1 METSSRQR
9 VQPRSGYNSTL
20 RSFGAG
26 SKGPIS
32 RSIDP
37 RLQDFGNTPPR
48 PMGSWR
54 TAGPGGNAQQAGS
67 SVMAGRKL
75 LNRNLHPSK
84 MPANTTRSFP
94 DVPANTPGKIFAS
107 SFRSGLANG
116 HSSKFTFSPRMPHN
130 TMRESFPTVTPGRSF
145 RGASADMAG
154 RGMSNTTATNLFQ
167 MRIASPPPELD
178 GEELAKQVPESSNR
192 IGSIYADE
200 FLSHLVPPELD
211 DLQRRQFL
219 CILDLRRL
227 KYAANEIF
235 AKKDWRVNIMNFA
248 KEYEKSRSLIMLR
261 YGLYEFKTVPASR
274 EILKKWKQENN
285 VPDEDEEMEDDST
298 PKSNGTA
305 SNFRASTKRRA
316 EDDLT
321 KDASS
326 KSFSAQNKRRL
337 TDREPLAETA
347 APVSNAGATP
357 VAKKTK
363 RGSEQMDQDD
373 ENQPS
378 KVQKSKQ
385 SATRSLFEEV
395 ANNTPAK
402 RAASPPKPASKS
414 LFGDSTASK
423 PQSSLFAQPSGPSV
437 LGGASKATGLG
448 GNIFGHLSDQNTP
461 MGSDDEEQD
470 DAEGESDNEMDKA
483 STTEKATTAAPT
495 FGNSTA
501 SLFGAKAGA
510 PSSDATSSLFGAKAT
525 AASSGQSSSSNL
537 FGKGSSLMD
546 RATNGSG
553 TTGVEP
559 SEKRPASPP
568 KPSQP
573 QNNTWNPNTP
583 IKFGTAPAQ
592 TSTPLFGASTAQS
605 SSPFSKPS
613 EAPKFTFGATETP
626 KPSEA
631 PSLGI
636 SIKDFA
642 KDAPKASA
650 PSLFGQAEKPSE
662 TTSKPFGNSASL
674 FGKPNEQASSGSAA
688 LPSTPSLFG
697 SKSQTLNSTTPFGKP
712 AETPGGEPQSKSLFG
727 GLNAPGTSTQ
737 SSGPSLFGANNNKP
751 ANSLFGNTN
760 GDKPA
765 ATPTL
770 FGASST
776 TEEKEESA
784 AKRKKADFGATEE
797 QSTKKYVFGGNAP
810 TPAEKLPPKTAA
822 AAKGA
827 TDAAS
832 VFGAP
837 SVGEK
842 KYTFGAPAPAPAA
855 AAPAAAT
862 APAPAP
868 TSLFGNPTA
877 APAESAKAP
886 PSIFASTPAP
896 STGFAFGSQPATTPT
911 NPPSNNLFGGTSANN
926 ASTNQSSGFSFG
938 NNAPPAPGGGGSFTF
953 NAGGGDAS
961 FNNPFASGG
970 NASQPPSFDFG
981 TSTGQ
986 FQFGGSTPAVTTSS
1000 FTFGAGSQPANDAP
1014 APSNNLFGGAAPN
1027 GGSSMF
1033 SFGGASQPSSQPAA
1047 SGLFS
1052 GQPANAAQG
1061 IFASQLAAPPAGSST
1076 GTSKY

>member
-9 VQPRSGYNSTL
+9 AQPRPGYNSSL
-20 RSFGAG
+20 RSFGLG

-32 RSIDP
+32 RGNDP
-37 RLQDFGNTPPR
+37 RLQDFGNTPPK
-48 PMGSWR
+48 PMGSWK
-54 TAGPGGNAQQAGS
+54 TTGPAGSAQQAGS

-75 LNRNLHPSK
+75 FNRIQNPSR
-84 MPANTTRSFP
+84 MGANTTRSFS

-107 SFRSGLANG
+107 SFRPGLVNG
-116 HSSKFTFSPRMPHN
+116 HNSKFTFSPRMPHN

-145 RGASADMAG
+145 RGASADMTG
-154 RGMSNTTATNLFQ
+154 RGMSNTTATSLFQ

-178 GEELAKQVPESSNR
+178 GEELAKQVPDNANR

-274 EILKKWKQENN
+274 EVLKKWKQENN

-321 KDASS
+321 KDTSS
-326 KSFSAQNKRRL
+326 KSFSSSQNKRRL

-347 APVSNAGATP
+347 APTSNAGATP

-414 LFGDSTASK
+414 FFGDAAASK
-423 PQSSLFAQPSGPSV
+423 PQSSPFAQASGQSI
-437 LGGASKATGLG
+437 LGDASKGSGLG
-448 GNIFGHLSDQNTP
+448 GNIFSHLSEQNTP
-461 MGSDDEEQD
+461 MGSDDEEQAD
-470 DAEGESDNEMDKA
+470 DGEAESDNDMDKA
-483 STTEKATTAAPT
+483 PTTEKATAAAPT

-501 SLFGAKAGA
+501 SLFGAKATV
-510 PSSDATSSLFGAKAT
+510 PSSSGNVFG
-525 AASSGQSSSSNL
+525 N
-537 FGKGSSLMD
+537 GSSLMD
-546 RATNGSG
+546 RVTNGPGTEADKPSG
-553 TTGVEP
+553 
-559 SEKRPASPP
+559 KRPASPP

-573 QNNTWNPNTP
+573 QDKTWNPNTP
-583 IKFGTAPAQ
+583 IKFGAAPAQ
-592 TSTPLFGASTAQS
+592 TSTPLFGTSTAQPS
-605 SSPFSKPS
+605 SLFPKPG
-613 EAPKFTFGATETP
+613 EAPKFSFGAAETP

-631 PSLGI
+631 PLFGI
-636 SIKDFA
+636 QIKDFA
-642 KDAPKASA
+642 KDIPKAST
-650 PSLFGQAEKPSE
+650 PSLFGQVEKPSE
-662 TTSKPFGNSASL
+662 TTSNLFGNSTSL
-674 FGKPNEQASSGSAA
+674 FGKPTEKTPPGPTAA
-688 LPSTPSLFG
+688 PSTPNLFG
-697 SKSQTLNSTTPFGKP
+697 SKSQELNSTTPFGKP
-712 AETPGGEPQSKSLFG
+712 AETPTGQPQSKSLFS
-727 GLNAPGTSTQ
+727 GLNTPGASTQ
-737 SSGPSLFGANNNKP
+737 PPGPPLFGTNNSKP

-765 ATPTL
+765 ATQTS
-770 FGASST
+770 FGANST
-776 TEEKEESA
+776 TQEKKEESA
-784 AKRKKADFGATEE
+784 AKRKKADSDATEE
-797 QSTKKYVFGGNAP
+797 QSAKKYTFGGIAP

-842 KYTFGAPAPAPAA
+842 KYTFGAPAAAPT
-855 AAPAAAT
+855 AAPAAAPT
-862 APAPAP
+862 PAPS
-868 TSLFGNPTA
+868 SLFGNATA
-877 APAESAKAP
+877 AQAEPAKTQ

-896 STGFAFGSQPATTPT
+896 STGFAFGSQPSTTPA
-911 NPPSNNLFGGTSANN
+911 NLPSNNLFGGTSVNN
-926 ASTNQSSGFSFG
+926 ANANQSSGFSFG
-938 NNAPPAPGGGGSFTF
+938 SNAPAAPSGGGSFTF
-953 NAGGGDAS
+953 NAGGGDTS

-970 NASQPPSFDFG
+970 NSSQPPSFDF
-981 TSTGQ
+981 SASAGQ
-986 FQFGGSTPAVTTSS
+986 FQFGGSTPAPATSGFS
-1000 FTFGAGSQPANDAP
+1000 FGAGSQPANDAP
-1014 APSNNLFGGAAPN
+1014 APSNNMFGGAAPN

-1033 SFGGASQPSSQPAA
+1033 SFGGASQASAQPAP

-1052 GQPANAAQG
+1052 GQPGNAAQG